1 MEKLKELAP
10 WGVFL
15 VPFFVLSL
23 IIIPWAI
30 FAPVSFCTGID
41 PANSELMDGW
51 GGFTVAHS
59 LFPLLMGREV
69 SALETATAFWSAV
82 FLSLAAI
89 TPYVLLRREAK
100 NENWRTAVMHSY
112 LP

>member
-23 IIIPWAI
+23 IIIPRAI

-51 GGFTVAHS
+51 GGS
-59 LFPLLMGREV
+59 
-69 SALETATAFWSAV
+69 
-82 FLSLAAI
+82 
-89 TPYVLLRREAK
+89 LLRTLFFHCSWVER
-100 NENWRTAVMHSY
+100 
-112 LP
+112 